1 MSAWRVPW
9 VEETGARVTEK
20 KKKKE
25 ARDEEA
31 NERQEGVV
39 RGMVWGLE
47 MTEERGVGMVS
58 DAHSRGHCPR
68 GGTGLILA
76 ATTVAHT
83 LILIRDKTKRSLP
96 HGAGLSMLSFP

>member
-39 RGMVWGLE
+39 RGMVWGME
-47 MTEERGVGMVS
+47 MM
-58 DAHSRGHCPR
+58 
-68 GGTGLILA
+68 
-76 ATTVAHT
+76 
-83 LILIRDKTKRSLP
+83 
-96 HGAGLSMLSFP
+96 